1 METPLKQR
9 LIGFAVLVALAMVFL
24 PMLLDS
30 KDETDPDAAEVPL
43 EMPKAPDDKFETRE
57 LTLAAPEETPP
68 GGVLGMDTAPPVAA
82 PAEAKP
88 DGDTPATDAAGRSDV
103 PCGHPA

>member
-24 PMLLDS
+24 PMLFDS

-43 EMPKAPDDKFETRE
+43 EMPKAPTTSSRR
-57 LTLAAPEETPP
+57 A
-68 GGVLGMDTAPPVAA
+68 
-82 PAEAKP
+82 
-88 DGDTPATDAAGRSDV
+88 S
-103 PCGHPA
+103 